1 MDLADAAVRWSTVIS
16 QCDHL
21 IAIHGRRETRGR
33 RWNEFALNRAVVV
46 MAVAAWQ
53 AAAEDMTTAAVDAA
67 EPDSSSPMSLAS
79 YRLLAGQARKAVG
92 DLATPHGENVR
103 NMMVQAG
110 FDPWPHWIVPSHRQG
125 VPALRPR
132 ETEEWLR
139 KWLRV
144 RHAIAH
150 GDAHL
155 PSVDVLSSVRADP
168 SDRDPSLRLDDAKRC
183 AQFIRDLTS
192 ATGAGMA
199 THLGQPNPD
208 W

>member
-46 MAVAAWQ
+46 MAVA
-53 AAAEDMTTAAVDAA
+53 AA

-110 FDPWPHWIVPSHRQG
+110 FDPWPHWIVPSHRRG
-125 VPALRPR
+125 VPALRPH

-144 RHAIAH
+144 RHA
-150 GDAHL
+150 
-155 PSVDVLSSVRADP
+155 
-168 SDRDPSLRLDDAKRC
+168 
-183 AQFIRDLTS
+183 
-192 ATGAGMA
+192 
-199 THLGQPNPD
+199 PN
-208 W
+208 